1 MDADELSALTADP
14 MQVLGMSFYF
24 DPLTRDA
31 GKELGLNV
39 FEFYGL
45 GRAGTLGNV
54 DTAIVQYVFYF
65 FDPSV
70 IDFVW
75 TNAKTKADPVDTAA
89 EHVRAAYA
97 FADRTFGDV
106 EPGVLADFATA
117 VRRLVEQQERG
128 VCPLVDGYLAV
139 PAPSDPVH
147 AAYLATIFL
156 RELRGGLHI
165 YATREVG
172 LEPIVACYLQDPGV
186 FALHGYKEEDAPN
199 VTEELAELKARA
211 EELTNA
217 AMATCFSAL
226 TEEDRRAIARA
237 TPLMFD
243 ALEHP
248 VPIAH

>member
-1 MDADELSALTADP
+1 MDPSELATLTADP

-24 DPLTRDA
+24 DPQTRA
-31 GKELGLNV
+31 TGKELGLNV
-39 FEFYGL
+39 YEFYGL

-54 DTAIVQYVFYF
+54 DATTVQEVFYF

-75 TNAKTKADPVDTAA
+75 TNAKTKGDPVDIAK
-89 EHVRAAYA
+89 EHVQAAYA
-97 FADRTFGDV
+97 FADRTFGGVD
-106 EPGVLADFATA
+106 PSVLAEFAAA
-117 VRRLVEQQERG
+117 VRRMVEGHERG
-128 VCPLVDGYLAV
+128 ACPLVDGYLTY

-165 YATREVG
+165 YSVREVG
-172 LEPIVACYLQDPGV
+172 LDAVAACYLQDPGV
-186 FALHGYKEEDAPN
+186 FTLHGCKEEDAPT
-199 VTEELAELKARA
+199 VTEELRQQKVRA

-217 AMATCFSAL
+217 AMATCFTVVSD
-226 TEEDRRAIARA
+226 EERQAIARA
-237 TPLMFD
+237 APLMFE

-248 VPIAH
+248 VPVAR

>member
-24 DPLTRDA
+24 DPLTRA
-31 GKELGLNV
+31 TGKELGLNV
-39 FEFYGL
+39 YEFYGL
-45 GRAGTLGNV
+45 GRAGTLGDV
-54 DTAIVQYVFYF
+54 DTTTVQDVFYF
-65 FDPSV
+65 FDPSI

-75 TNAKTKADPVDTAA
+75 TSAKTKANPVEVAS

-97 FADRTFGDV
+97 FAERTFGGV
-106 EPGVLADFATA
+106 ELAALSDFAIA
-117 VRRLVEQQERG
+117 VRHMVERQERG
-128 VCPLVDGYLAV
+128 VSPLVDGYLAV

-165 YATREVG
+165 HATREVG
-172 LEPIVACYLQDPGV
+172 LDPLVACFLQDPAV
-186 FALHGYKEEDAPN
+186 FALHGYKEEDAPT
-199 VTEELAELKARA
+199 VTEEMTKQKERA
-211 EELTNA
+211 EELTSA
-217 AMATCFSAL
+217 AMAKSFAVLSDD
-226 TEEDRRAIARA
+226 ERRAIARA

-248 VPIAH
+248 VPVAQ